1 MTKGVGKMRLLRFGN
16 RGEDVKDVQKAL
28 KALAYSPN
36 GADGIFG
43 ERTLLA
49 VKNFQKDHGL
59 FVDGVV
65 GEKTRKMLFGGPYL
79 EHLEDKYCESMK
91 VDNVDIIKHFEGL
104 YLEPYYCVA
113 GKLTVGYGNLSH
125 AIEGV
130 TITEEQAEQYLRE
143 DIKWCE
149 DTINTKVTAPL
160 KQCEFDALVAFVFN
174 IGSGAFSKSTLL
186 KKLNSGDKE
195 GAAKE
200 FKRWNKVNKK
210 VVVGLTRRRKSEAH
224 LFTTGEVDFFE

>member
-1 MTKGVGKMRLLRFGN
+1 MRLLRFGN
-16 RGEDVKDVQKAL
+16 RGEDVKALQQGL
-28 KALAYSPN
+28 KALSYSPN
-36 GADGIFG
+36 GVDGIFG
-43 ERTLLA
+43 EGTLLA
-49 VKNFQKDHGL
+49 VKNFQKDHSL

-65 GEKTRKMLFGGPYL
+65 GEKTRQLLLLTDSMVR
-79 EHLEDKYCESMK
+79 ESPKDNNVLK

-125 AIEGV
+125 AVEGI

-149 DTINTKVTAPL
+149 DTINTKVSVPL
-160 KQCEFDALVAFVFN
+160 EQWEFDALVAFVFN
-174 IGSGAFSKSTLL
+174 VGSGAFSKSTLL
-186 KKLNSGDKE
+186 KKLNSGDKD
-195 GAAKE
+195 GVAKE

-210 VVVGLTRRRKSEAH
+210 AVAGLTRRRKSESH
-224 LFTTGEVDFFE
+224 LFATGEVDFFEE